1 MTQLASYEPAYVDQ
15 LARSTA
21 FARKAYETGE
31 LSIFE
36 FSVTQDRM
44 TQAQVLYLET
54 ILAYMHARAELDA
67 RLAFGCLSET
77 LRGTEGQ

>member
-1 MTQLASYEPAYVDQ
+1 LASYEPAYVDE

-36 FSVTQDRM
+36 FSVTQDRVA
-44 TQAQVLYLET
+44 QAHVLYLEAL
-54 ILAYMHARAELDA
+54 LAYVHARAELDA
-67 RLAFGCLSET
+67 RLAFGCSEPAESE
-77 LRGTEGQ
+77 RSGQ